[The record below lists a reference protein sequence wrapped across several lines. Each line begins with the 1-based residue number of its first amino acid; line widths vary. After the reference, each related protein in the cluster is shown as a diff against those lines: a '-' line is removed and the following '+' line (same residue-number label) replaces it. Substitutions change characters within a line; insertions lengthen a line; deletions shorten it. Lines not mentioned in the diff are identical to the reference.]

1 MCPQEQGGHVS
12 KRVLIFDSGVGGL
25 SVYQEIRR
33 VLPGLH
39 YIYLFDNKCFPYGEL
54 PVETLIQRCC
64 ELIVGVATHH
74 AVDLVVIACHTAST
88 QALPALR
95 ALLSVPVVGV
105 VPAIKPASLL
115 TKNGCIGLLATPATI
130 SRPYTDKLIH
140 EFAAHHQ
147 VLRCGST
154 ELVIQAERKLA
165 GQSVDQPLIDAILE
179 PWRQAERVPDT
190 LVLGCTHFPLLKEEI
205 WAAMPGVQLVDS
217 GSAVARR
224 VQNVLGRVG
233 ADAGEGSWAYCTRL
247 DTNALSLLP
256 ILQAQGLNHLIE
268 WSN

>member
-1 MCPQEQGGHVS
+1 M
-12 KRVLIFDSGVGGL
+12 I
-25 SVYQEIRR
+25 
-33 VLPGLH
+33 
-39 YIYLFDNKCFPYGEL
+39 
-54 PVETLIQRCC
+54 
-64 ELIVGVATHH
+64 
-74 AVDLVVIACHTAST
+74 
-88 QALPALR
+88 
-95 ALLSVPVVGV
+95 
-105 VPAIKPASLL
+105 
-115 TKNGCIGLLATPATI
+115 
-130 SRPYTDKLIH
+130 DKLIH